1 MASNSKPVRD
11 CGPIRLIAAAHS
23 SSSATGSC
31 SCHFCKNSAFYN
43 RLSKMYVDRTVDNVL
58 ISLDHVMQRSFVEQ
72 EPLTFPA
79 LVLLSFIIIIF
90 FSKMVF

>member
-1 MASNSKPVRD
+1 
-11 CGPIRLIAAAHS
+11 
-23 SSSATGSC
+23 
-31 SCHFCKNSAFYN
+31 
-43 RLSKMYVDRTVDNVL
+43 MYVDRTVDNAL

-90 FSKMVF
+90 FSKMVFWIFNNFPCVKIKNPSS